1 MWTWLRMGDIVIID
15 YGHGNL
21 KSIQRG
27 FKEVGKKTILS
38 SDPSVISDAS
48 RLVLPGV
55 GSFGS
60 GIRHL
65 EEFGLVDA
73 IHDFVKKGN
82 PLLGIC
88 LGMQMLFDEGNE
100 HGTHKGLGLIPG
112 VVDKI
117 SEKSKAKINRKVPHI
132 GWSALTT
139 LGCESDWAGS
149 CLNSVNPGDYVYFV
163 HSYMAM
169 LEGNEYL
176 LSQCNDG
183 GLLIPAAV
191 KRGNVVGL
199 QFHPEKSGRIGLQI
213 LNDFSNL

>member
-1 MWTWLRMGDIVIID
+1 MSDIVIVD

-27 FKEVGKKTILS
+27 FEEVGMRAILS
-38 SDPSVISDAS
+38 SDSSIISDAN

-60 GIRHL
+60 GIKHL
-65 EEFGLVDA
+65 GGLGLIDA
-73 IHDFVKKGN
+73 VYDFVEKGN

-88 LGMQMLFDEGNE
+88 LGMQMLFDNGTE
-100 HGTHKGLGLIPG
+100 HGINKGLGLISG
-112 VVDKI
+112 VVNKI
-117 SEKSKAKINRKVPHI
+117 SEKTETATNRKIPHI

-139 LGCESDWAGS
+139 LGCDSDWAES
-149 CLNSVNPGDYVYFV
+149 CLRNINEGDYVYFV

-176 LSQCNDG
+176 LSQCNDE
-183 GLLIPAAV
+183 GLLIPAAI
-191 KRGNVVGL
+191 KKDNITGL
-199 QFHPEKSGRIGLQI
+199 QFHPEKSGKIGLQI
-213 LNDFSNL
+213 LRDFSNL

>member
-1 MWTWLRMGDIVIID
+1 MGLRMGDIVIID

-27 FKEVGKKTILS
+27 FEEVGKKTILS
-38 SDPSVISDAS
+38 SDPVIVSNAG

-65 EEFGLVDA
+65 KELGLFDA
-73 IHDFVKKGN
+73 VYDFVKKGN

-88 LGMQMLFDEGNE
+88 LGMQMLFDSGNE
-100 HGTHKGLGLIPG
+100 HGMHKGLGLIPG

-117 SEKSKAKINRKVPHI
+117 SEKSETKINRKIPHI

-139 LGCESDWAGS
+139 LGCGSDWADS
-149 CLNSVNPGDYVYFV
+149 CLNNINQGDYVYFV
-163 HSYMAM
+163 HSYMAI
-169 LEGNEYL
+169 LEGNKYL
-176 LSQCNDG
+176 LSQCSDE

-191 KRGNVVGL
+191 KRDNITGL

-213 LNDFSNL
+213 LSDFSNL

>member
-1 MWTWLRMGDIVIID
+1 MGLKMDDIVIID

-27 FKEVGKKTILS
+27 FEEIGRKTILS
-38 SDPSVISDAS
+38 SNPSVISDAN

-55 GSFGS
+55 GSFSS
-60 GIRHL
+60 GMMHL
-65 EEFGLVDA
+65 KRLGIIDA
-73 IHDFVKKGN
+73 IHDFVEKGN

-88 LGMQMLFDEGNE
+88 LGMHMLFDSGNE
-100 HGTHKGLGLIPG
+100 HGKHKGLGLIPG

-117 SEKSKAKINRKVPHI
+117 SVRSETEKNRKIPHI

-139 LGCESDWAGS
+139 LGCESDWSDS
-149 CLNSVNPGDYVYFV
+149 CLVNIYQGDYVYFV
-163 HSYMAM
+163 HSYMAI
-169 LEGNEYL
+169 LEENKYL
-176 LSQCNDG
+176 LSQCKDE
-183 GLLIPAAV
+183 GLLIPAAI
-191 KRGNVVGL
+191 KKNNITGL

>member
-1 MWTWLRMGDIVIID
+1 MGDIVIID

-27 FKEVGKKTILS
+27 FKKVGKKTILS
-38 SDPSVISDAS
+38 SDPSIISDAN

-65 EEFGLVDA
+65 EGLGLVDA
-73 IHDFVKKGN
+73 VYDFVEKGN

-88 LGMQMLFDEGNE
+88 LGMQMLFDSGKE
-100 HGTHKGLGLIPG
+100 HGRHKGLGLIPG

-117 SEKSKAKINRKVPHI
+117 SEKTETEKNRKIPHI

-149 CLNSVNPGDYVYFV
+149 CLSNINHGDYVYFV
-163 HSYMAM
+163 HSYMAI
-169 LEGNEYL
+169 LDGNEYL
-176 LSQCNDG
+176 LSQCNDE

-191 KRGNVVGL
+191 KKDNVTGL
-199 QFHPEKSGRIGLQI
+199 QFHPEKSGVIGLQI
-213 LNDFSNL
+213 LKDFSNL

>member
-1 MWTWLRMGDIVIID
+1 MGLNMGDIVIID

-27 FKEVGKKTILS
+27 FEKIGKKTILS
-38 SDPSVISDAS
+38 SDPSIISEAN

-60 GIRHL
+60 GMRHL
-65 EEFGLVDA
+65 EKLGIVDA
-73 IHDFVKKGN
+73 VYDFVEKGK

-88 LGMQMLFDEGNE
+88 LGMQMLFDNGTE
-100 HGTHKGLGLIPG
+100 HGKHQGLGLIPG

-117 SEKSKAKINRKVPHI
+117 SKRTETEKNRKIPHI

-139 LGCESDWAGS
+139 LGCESDWVNS
-149 CLNSVNPGDYVYFV
+149 CLRNISQGDYVYFV

-169 LEGNEYL
+169 LEQNEYL
-176 LSQCNDG
+176 LSQCNDE

-191 KRGNVVGL
+191 KKDNITGL
-199 QFHPEKSGRIGLQI
+199 QFHPEKSGVIGLKI
-213 LNDFSNL
+213 LRDFSTL